1 MQPKILNSTLFLA
14 RRRFFITFSLS
25 GIVKMRMSPTLKS
38 ATLSTRSSADCYTH
52 IQCCCCWD
60 KCLSSC
66 AETQSL
72 RRAKRSRAPINFAK
86 KNDSLSSF
94 ALSHVCVDLM
104 FFNFFSVGRER
115 CDAMSWKFEFCFFH
129 SFRYLVLADVTQ
141 QLAMR
146 WWKML
151 LKCFRMHQI
160 NYRLNHTRWLRDDV
174 TMIQSP
180 YQNRVSY
187 WIRWCFFFFR
197 LFVVVRTSFQSVEH
211 VWNFICYFCTFACCS
226 DFYVLACVSLLLTL
240 RFLNFKW

>member
-104 FFNFFSVGRER
+104 FFNFFF
-115 CDAMSWKFEFCFFH
+115 SWQRTVWCNELKIWILLF
-129 SFRYLVLADVTQ
+129 SF
-141 QLAMR
+141 
-146 WWKML
+146 
-151 LKCFRMHQI
+151 
-160 NYRLNHTRWLRDDV
+160 
-174 TMIQSP
+174 
-180 YQNRVSY
+180 VSLSRS
-187 WIRWCFFFFR
+187 RWCD
-197 LFVVVRTSFQSVEH
+197 T
-211 VWNFICYFCTFACCS
+211 AAS
-226 DFYVLACVSLLLTL
+226 DEMMKNASQVFSNAP
-240 RFLNFKW
+240 N